1 MMILVVVACHLKTF
15 VLCRIKHD
23 AVVCFLLFSPRFSIN
38 HTGSLSHIEQ
48 CCCCCCYKYIH
59 ILLCF
64 FRSENEE
71 QKKMLNS
78 FRLCSVC
85 ECVACVVVVL
95 SALPLSSTTI
105 QYVKRE
111 SINKNK
117 VWPMALSVTVSTQ
130 MNGMK
135 AQSNIDSGNLRYRQE
150 NKNNFESQQKQQRK

>member
-95 SALPLSSTTI
+95 SALSLSLI
-105 QYVKRE
+105 NNNPICEER
-111 SINKNK
+111 INK
-117 VWPMALSVTVSTQ
+117 
-130 MNGMK
+130 
-135 AQSNIDSGNLRYRQE
+135 
-150 NKNNFESQQKQQRK
+150 QKQSLADGTQCHSVDTNERNEGAV